1 MTTSIRH
8 VRTLYT
14 GAALQPHK
22 FLALAALLMPN
33 IAAAQAAP
41 SVQATPTVFYSD
53 TSRTGRSF
61 VKDPSVI
68 QFHGTFFM
76 YYTLPPR
83 PGTAKGNS
91 PEGNGWGIGIATSK
105 DLVHWTKAGEV
116 APEQPVEQDGIVAPG
131 ARVIRG
137 QVHLFYQSYGHGA
150 KDAICHAYSSDGLHF
165 THDPSNPVYHP
176 TQMPWSVGRAIDTEV
191 YLDEPTGKA
200 FLYFATRDPQM
211 KRQMIGMAKADLS
224 SNFSAGTWTDV
235 SIAGPLLQP
244 ELPWEQMCIEA
255 PSVMKRGLT
264 YYMFYA
270 GAYNNVPQQIGV
282 ASSPDGEHW
291 TRLSDEPLL
300 KNGLPGSWNSSE
312 SGHPGI
318 LNVGVKTYLFYQGND
333 DHGKTYH
340 ISMTEVFWDHG
351 KPYVKQPS
359 APAPEAATLSATE
372 D

>member
-1 MTTSIRH
+1 MQA
-8 VRTLYT
+8 RTL
-14 GAALQPHK
+14 
-22 FLALAALLMPN
+22 LALSTVLLSKMVS
-33 IAAAQAAP
+33 AQAP
-41 SVQATPTVFYSD
+41 RSLPATPAVYYSD
-53 TSRTGRSF
+53 SSRTGKPF
-61 VKDPSVI
+61 VKDPSVVK
-68 QFHGTFFM
+68 FHGTFFM

-83 PGTAKGNS
+83 PGAKTEKNS
-91 PEGNGWGIGIATSK
+91 EGSGWGIGIATSK
-105 DLVHWTKAGEV
+105 DLLHWAKASEI
-116 APEQPVEQDGIVAPG
+116 APLQPIEQDGIVAPG

-165 THDPSNPVYHP
+165 TRDPSNPVYRP
-176 TQMPWSVGRAIDTEV
+176 TNMPWSVGRAIDAEV

-235 SIAGPLLQP
+235 SVSAPLLKP
-244 ELPWEQMCIEA
+244 ELPWEQLCIEA
-255 PSVMKRGLT
+255 PSVMKRGST

-282 ASSPDGEHW
+282 ASSSDGEHW
-291 TRLSDEPLL
+291 ARLSDQPLL
-300 KNGLPGSWNSSE
+300 ENGPPGSWNSSE

-318 LNVGVKTYLFYQGND
+318 LNVGAKTYLFYQGND

-340 ISMTEVFWDHG
+340 ISMTEILWDHG
-351 KPYVKQPS
+351 RPYVKQAPS
-359 APAPEAATLSATE
+359 AKNGPVATSR
-372 D
+372 